1 MRTHEQLSGKHEREK
16 EREREREKTPGDT
29 QPGLGGFKG
38 MGITTNPKEKEEK
51 GGEASC
57 KLTGL
62 NKN

>member
-16 EREREREKTPGDT
+16 ERKLQET